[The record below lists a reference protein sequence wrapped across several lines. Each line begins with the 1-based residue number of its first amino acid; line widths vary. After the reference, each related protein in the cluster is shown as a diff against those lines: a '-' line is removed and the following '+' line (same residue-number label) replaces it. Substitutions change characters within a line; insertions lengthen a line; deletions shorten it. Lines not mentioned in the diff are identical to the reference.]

1 MGDSGDRAQS
11 DLLSAAKATWSTPW
25 PYSSSCDGL
34 KDNSSRES
42 QFLQNLICSSCQSC
56 PRCACTGNNSRAK
69 DRLSG
74 PGEPSLIL
82 LFIALF
88 SKQLQKPKKTGAQA
102 DLSLKLLPCSDLHPR
117 WSLRWRLCCSPP
129 RRHRPRHMCCQVSA
143 LARHMCC
150 QVSGTWLFSILF
162 TCVVIT
168 VILKVVYFRLK
179 SGVRKAELRGP
190 SRQVRL

>member
-1 MGDSGDRAQS
+1 MA
-11 DLLSAAKATWSTPW
+11 
-25 PYSSSCDGL
+25 SSCDGL

-42 QFLQNLICSSCQSC
+42 QFYQNLICSSCQSC

-74 PGEPSLIL
+74 PGEPSHIL

-88 SKQLQKPKKTGAQA
+88 SKQLQKPKKKTGAQA
-102 DLSLKLLPCSDLHPR
+102 ALSLKLLPCSDLHPR
-117 WSLRWRLCCSPP
+117 WSVRWRLCCSPP
-129 RRHRPRHMCCQVSA
+129 RRHRPRHMCCQVS
-143 LARHMCC
+143 
-150 QVSGTWLFSILF
+150 GTWLFSILF
-162 TCVVIT
+162 TCVAIT

-179 SGVRKAELRGP
+179 SGVRKAELRGH